1 MQLTPAN
8 LDFLFTQFSSDYQR
22 GFGNYTSKWQEFA
35 ERMPSSTELNTYG
48 WMADLPGFRE
58 WIGARVM
65 RNIALR
71 SYTLR
76 NKDWEDS
83 FAVSRNSIEDD
94 QFGLYSR
101 SAELLGN
108 AASRLWDDVITA
120 VLQAGTTSICCDG
133 QFFFDVDHPVDIDDA
148 GSAVYSNIYTARP
161 LTVNNIAYLKTQMAG
176 FKGESGRSLE
186 ISPNLL
192 IVPTALEFAA
202 YQSVVSNQYAQP
214 VQNVAAAENVAAV
227 ALPNPYSSQIKVLV
241 VPQLDNQPTVYY
253 LADTKRLKPLIL
265 QVRKEP
271 VIVQRTAPDMD
282 NLFHR
287 KEFEYGADA
296 RGNGGYGLPFTMVRV
311 STV

>member
-1 MQLTPAN
+1 MQLTPQT

-22 GFGNYTSKWQEFA
+22 GYGAYTSKWQEFA
-35 ERMPSSTELNTYG
+35 ERIPSSTELNTYG

-58 WIGARVM
+58 WVGARVM
-65 RNIALR
+65 RNISLR
-71 SYTLR
+71 AYTLR

-83 FAVSRNSIEDD
+83 FAVSRNAIEDD

-108 AASRLWDDVITA
+108 AASRLWDDVISQ
-120 VLQAGTTSICCDG
+120 VLQAGVSSICCDG
-133 QFFFDVDHPVDIDDA
+133 QFFFDTDHPVDLDDA
-148 GSAVYSNIYTARP
+148 NSAIYSNKISAKP
-161 LTVNNIAYLKTQMAG
+161 LTTSNIASLKTTMAS

-186 ISPNLL
+186 IRPNLL

-202 YQSVVSNQYAQP
+202 YQAVGANMYAQP
-214 VQNVAAAENVAAV
+214 VTTVDGSQNVAAVP
-227 ALPNPYSSQIKVLV
+227 LPNPYNSQIKVLV
-241 VPQLDNQPTVYY
+241 VPQLDNEPTIYY
-253 LADTKRLKPLIL
+253 LADTTRLKPLIL

-271 VIVQRTAPDMD
+271 QIVQRTAPDMD
-282 NLFHR
+282 NVFHR

-296 RGNGGYGLPFTMVRV
+296 RGNGGYGLPFTMLRV